1 MGWGLGIGAR
11 IYPGVQN
18 EPFPPGIPCK
28 SISEINDDEN
38 NQKVNLLFPLYEE
51 GTVFDAT
58 WKAIEAQRGVGG
70 HVRWPFPER
79 ELLRV
84 GQGIALGLAAMH
96 SKGYSHRDMKPHNV
110 LMYVYLSVNLI

>member
-1 MGWGLGIGAR
+1 MRGMLPPPAEGGLGHGALPR
-11 IYPGVQN
+11 EV
-18 EPFPPGIPCK
+18 
-28 SISEINDDEN
+28 
-38 NQKVNLLFPLYEE
+38 V
-51 GTVFDAT
+51 
-58 WKAIEAQRGVGG
+58 GVGG